1 MTTAFVLHSHNLVEA
16 FGRALFP
23 HEQEVVVD
31 VDSKSFDALELPVPP
46 SAARTDAQVI
56 QLPSWA
62 SM

>member
-1 MTTAFVLHSHNLVEA
+1 MTTAFVLHSHSLVDA

-23 HEQEVVVD
+23 HEQELTVD

-46 SAARTDAQVI
+46 SAARTDAQVT
-56 QLPSWA
+56 QVPSWA